1 MSQNRYE
8 GYVVAVLGILT
19 LFAVVWTL
27 SSVEISVISS
37 RLVELVVYSLLTAFA
52 LILAVPIARS
62 ELSVAHA
69 IGMMAFLSLPAEVAP
84 AMTIAIFIGGV
95 IGGMIRARVVRN
107 RQKQNNHWIYTFIHI
122 CSRATLAFFVTERLY
137 NTILR
142 ASLPIESSADLTI
155 NTLPLMIYAL
165 VYVGF
170 YLASFTLQ
178 LASQAQRAGAA
189 IRENF
194 VSVVIILLL
203 PVPFAFLGASVAQ
216 IDESVVFF
224 TITIVGATLIIFG
237 LFALNQSQQ
246 RLQRQLE
253 ELRSI
258 SVATKAMR
266 GNLDMDGLLRTTYV
280 QVSQLL
286 DTPHFTVALHNEI
299 EMRTTFP
306 LVIRGGEELRIT
318 EVHGLPDDYPLI
330 EYVMT
335 TGLPLLIDENVKE
348 RSEELG
354 VRPPTK
360 PIESWLGV
368 PIITGDKATGAFVIQ
383 SYEQRHFDEDD
394 LRLLNIVVASTG
406 IAIENARLYQ
416 QKSVRAEQLATLN
429 QVTALLTGT
438 LSPNEVLDMV
448 VSSASTIS
456 EANAVGVYLFSEDK
470 NDELVM
476 ARSAGL
482 SDAFTHRP
490 PMPVLGHS
498 LVEKPD
504 DFAKPQSL
512 LVKNIEQSDMNIDSV
527 RMRFLDERKR
537 AFIEHPLI
545 FGGENLG
552 VLVLYFNK
560 PQEFH
565 PEQIDMIQAFCTQ
578 ASQAINNAQRFA
590 SADKALEQ
598 RVEQLYVLAAMGR
611 LLNASMET
619 DKIYEIVL
627 SYATDAT
634 KAPRG
639 LVAIYR
645 GNKKLIVAANK
656 GFPENMFDDVSYLE
670 QGLTGRVLHTGQSV
684 RAGDTRLVT
693 GYLPLLPQTRSTLII
708 PIMKGKDVLGI
719 IVLES
724 DTPGKFT
731 EGDGHFVAQI
741 ANQAVIAVDNTLLF
755 QRVREAR
762 DNMQAILD
770 AMEEGIILLNQL
782 GEIVLANP
790 QMAMIEIKPADILD
804 QKIET
809 LLNHPSLNMAKRLG
823 FADNE
828 DVRTLLDKLKSGW
841 EGYPAASY
849 EIQGDNFGS
858 RYIQRQIIPVRDEDR
873 HLGGLLLVFYNKSEE
888 RELAA
893 ARESLS
899 NMIVHDLRSPLT
911 AVTTSLRLL
920 GELVPKNTDYANL
933 VEKTTSTSRRAIR
946 KVLTRV
952 DAILDISKM
961 ESGEMRLDREPSS
974 LAQIVES
981 VQAEL
986 KPLSDELD
994 VQVLSE
1000 VTYSLP
1006 MLDIDADKIER
1017 MVLNLVDNALK
1028 YAPSD
1033 TVVKVRA
1040 ITGDPDFVR
1049 LEIVDSG
1056 PGIPD
1061 EYKKRLFDRF
1071 VQVEG
1076 RKTVRRGVGLGLTF
1090 CKLVAEAH
1098 GGDIWVSDN
1107 PDGGSIFKA
1116 TLPIAKMGAIVE

>member
-8 GYVVAVLGILT
+8 RYVVAILGILT
-19 LFAVVWTL
+19 LFAVGWTL
-27 SSVEISVISS
+27 REVDGSIVTQ
-37 RLVELVVYSLLTAFA
+37 RLVELGVYSLLTAFA
-52 LILAVPIARS
+52 LILSVPLSRS

-84 AMTIAIFIGGV
+84 AMTIAIFLGSVLGGIV
-95 IGGMIRARVVRN
+95 RARIGRI
-107 RQKQNNHWIYTFIHI
+107 RQKNAGPWYYTAIQI
-122 CSRATLAFFVTERLY
+122 TARATLAFIVAGRIYSQFL
-137 NTILR
+137 
-142 ASLPIESSADLTI
+142 AGALPIGDSATMSA
-155 NTLPLMIYAL
+155 NVLPLIIYAVL
-165 VYVGF
+165 YVGAYF
-170 YLASFTLQ
+170 ASFVLQ
-178 LASQAQRAGAA
+178 LAVQSLRAATT

-194 VSVVIILLL
+194 VVVGIILML
-203 PVPFAFLGASVAQ
+203 PVPFAIMGASVAR
-216 IDESVVFF
+216 IDDSFAFF

-237 LFALNQSQQ
+237 LYALNQSQQ
-246 RLQRQLE
+246 RLRRQLE

-258 SVATKAMR
+258 SIATQAMR

-306 LVIRGGEELRIT
+306 LVIRSGEELRIT
-318 EVHGLPDDYPLI
+318 EQHGLPDDYPLI
-330 EYVMT
+330 EYVMNS
-335 TGLPLLIDENVKE
+335 GMALLLEENVIEQAEKM
-348 RSEELG
+348 G

-360 PIESWLGV
+360 PIESWLGA
-368 PIITGDKATGAFVIQ
+368 PIVVGDKATGAFVVQ

-394 LRLLNIVVASTG
+394 LRLLNIIVASTG

-429 QVTALLTGT
+429 QVTALLTRT

-456 EANAVGVYLFSEDK
+456 EANAVGVFLLSEDK
-470 NDELVM
+470 GDELIL

-490 PMPVLGHS
+490 AMPLLKSQMAHR
-498 LVEKPD
+498 PD

-512 LVKNIEQSDMNIDSV
+512 LVKNIEQAKINIEPV
-527 RMRFLDERKR
+527 RLRLLDERKR

-545 FGGENLG
+545 FGGNNLG

-560 PQEFH
+560 PQDYH
-565 PEQIDMIQAFCTQ
+565 PEQIDMIQAFATQ

-590 SADKALEQ
+590 SADRALEQ

-611 LLNASMET
+611 LLNASMDT

-639 LVAIYR
+639 LVAIYGANR
-645 GNKKLIVAANK
+645 GLYVPVQRGYPEDMFSDAA
-656 GFPENMFDDVSYLE
+656 YLE
-670 QGLTGRVLHTGQSV
+670 QGLTGRVLHTGQILRTS
-684 RAGDTRLVT
+684 DTRLET
-693 GYLPLLPQTRSTLII
+693 GYLPLVPQTRSLLIT

-724 DTPGKFT
+724 DTPAKFS

-741 ANQAVIAVDNTLLF
+741 ANQAVIAVDNTQLF

-770 AMEEGIILLNQL
+770 AMEEGIILLNEA
-782 GEIVLANP
+782 GEVVLANP
-790 QMAMIEIKPADILD
+790 QMAMIDLD
-804 QKIET
+804 PND
-809 LLNHPSLNMAKRLG
+809 LLGEKVEKLLHHSSLNFAKKLG
-823 FADNE
+823 FSNNDE
-828 DVRTLLDKLKSGW
+828 VRQLLDNLLMDW
-841 EGYPAASY
+841 DNQAPMNY
-849 EIQGDNFGS
+849 EVQGDFGS
-858 RYIQRQIIPVRDEDR
+858 RSIQRQIIPVRDEDKK
-873 HLGGLLLVFYNKSEE
+873 LSGLLLVYYDKSEE

-893 ARESLS
+893 ARESFS
-899 NMIVHDLRSPLT
+899 QMIVHDLRSPLT

-920 GELVPKNTDYANL
+920 GELVPKNSDYANL

-986 KPLSDELD
+986 KPLADELE
-994 VQVLSE
+994 VMVVSE
-1000 VTYSLP
+1000 VQYSLP

-1028 YAPSD
+1028 YAPNKSQ
-1033 TVVKVRA
+1033 VKVRA
-1040 ITGDPDFVR
+1040 ITGDPDYVR

-1076 RKTVRRGVGLGLTF
+1076 RKSVRRGVGLGLTF
-1090 CKLVAEAH
+1090 CKLVSEAH
-1098 GGDIWVSDN
+1098 GGDIWVADN
-1107 PDGGSIFKA
+1107 PDGGGSIFKV
-1116 TLPIAKMGAIVE
+1116 TLPIAKLSQAVE